1 MPFEFI
7 SFNFLPVVAV
17 YCDTR
22 KAMGKEK
29 NDNIEFTKKKK
40 KKDKI
45 EIKFEINK
53 ELEWKYGK
61 NWKVI
66 TMYLL
71 ITIIEIIVKMIVML
85 MNEEIKI
92 IMNDN
97 ISK

>member
-1 MPFEFI
+1 
-7 SFNFLPVVAV
+7 
-17 YCDTR
+17 
-22 KAMGKEK
+22 MGKEK